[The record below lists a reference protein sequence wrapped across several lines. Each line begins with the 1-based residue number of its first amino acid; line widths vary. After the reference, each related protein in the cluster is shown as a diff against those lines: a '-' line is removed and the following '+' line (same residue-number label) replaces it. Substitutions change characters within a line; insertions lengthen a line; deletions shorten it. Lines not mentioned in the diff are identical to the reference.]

1 MLSVKCV
8 CVCVYLFGSEER
20 FIVDAGHN
28 DGVHVHLFPQLLI
41 IRQVQ
46 RHVVQLLSIRGRERE
61 EGKKMDK

>member
-41 IRQVQ
+41 VG
-46 RHVVQLLSIRGRERE
+46 QLQCYIIHPLTGQG
-61 EGKKMDK
+61 EGI